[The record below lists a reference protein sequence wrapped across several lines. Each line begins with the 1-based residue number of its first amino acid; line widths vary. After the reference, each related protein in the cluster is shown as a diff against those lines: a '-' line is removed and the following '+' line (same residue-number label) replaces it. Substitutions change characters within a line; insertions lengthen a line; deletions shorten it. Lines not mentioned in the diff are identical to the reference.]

1 MSIISLRTNSPGL
14 NYLAPRLCEL
24 QSSDALAT
32 VTSAGYLN
40 PYVKMQSIAL
50 YKTDIVQ
57 VAASD
62 GNQFY
67 KPVFSASGVITLTAL
82 P

>member
-1 MSIISLRTNSPGL
+1 MSIQSLRTTFPGY
-14 NYLAPRLCEL
+14 NYQSARLVKL
-24 QSSDALAT
+24 HTTDSLSTAT
-32 VTSAGYLN
+32 AAGYLN

-50 YKTDIVQ
+50 YTTDVVQ
-57 VAASD
+57 VAASN

-67 KPVFSASGVITLTAL
+67 KPVFSASGTITLTAL

>member
-1 MSIISLRTNSPGL
+1 MSIISLRTNSPGK
-14 NYLAPRLCEL
+14 NYQVPRLVEL
-24 QSSDALAT
+24 NSTDALAT
-32 VTSAGYLN
+32 VTAAGYLN
-40 PYVKMQSIAL
+40 PYVKMQSIGL

-67 KPVFSASGVITLTAL
+67 KPVFSASGTITLTAL

>member
-1 MSIISLRTNSPGL
+1 MAIISLRTNSPGK
-14 NYLAPRLCEL
+14 NYQAPRLCEL

-32 VTSAGYLN
+32 VIGAGYLN
-40 PYVKMQSIAL
+40 PYVKMNAVAL
-50 YKTDIVQ
+50 YSTDIVQ
-57 VAASD
+57 VSASN

-67 KPVFSASGVITLTAL
+67 KPVFSASGTITLTAL

>member
-1 MSIISLRTNSPGL
+1 MSIMSLRTNSPGK
-14 NYLAPRLCEL
+14 NWQAPRLCEM

-32 VTSAGYLN
+32 VVGAGYLDS
-40 PYVKMQSIAL
+40 YVKMNAIAL
-50 YKTDIVQ
+50 YTTDVVQ

-67 KPVFSASGVITLTAL
+67 KPVFSASRSITLTAL

>member
-1 MSIISLRTNSPGL
+1 MAIISLRTNSPGK
-14 NYLAPRLCEL
+14 NYQAPRLCEL
-24 QSSDALAT
+24 QSTDALAT
-32 VTSAGYLN
+32 VTASGYLN
-40 PYVKMQSIAL
+40 PYVLMQSIAL
-50 YKTDIVQ
+50 YSTDIVQ

-67 KPVFSASGVITLTAL
+67 KPVFSASGTITLTAL